1 MMDALSHLYGCY
13 MQIRVLVLSLSMFIS
28 EVYFVCIF
36 IRSCSFAPCSE
47 MMGANNF
54 ARTIM
59 SQNALPFIEKTTT
72 EGARL
77 FKLKSDHTSVPHSV
91 TKLCQQLT
99 AGANPPDR
107 TLTAAIKMPRA
118 STSTSTRPTAAFG
131 SSPPSVL
138 KRNRV
143 FSRTLFGFVRSN
155 FIFTLVP
162 WVIGL
167 SSSKSSLCAQPSLR
181 STNEPLPV
189 VPTKKAG
196 KWCEPS

>member
-1 MMDALSHLYGCY
+1 MDALSHLYGCY

-99 AGANPPDR
+99 AGAKR
-107 TLTAAIKMPRA
+107 
-118 STSTSTRPTAAFG
+118 TRPNPHCSHKNAPGVKLDLYETHSRLRFF
-131 SSPPSVL
+131 PPQCPE
-138 KRNRV
+138 KKPGIFKNTFRV
-143 FSRTLFGFVRSN
+143 
-155 FIFTLVP
+155 
-162 WVIGL
+162 
-167 SSSKSSLCAQPSLR
+167 C
-181 STNEPLPV
+181 
-189 VPTKKAG
+189 
-196 KWCEPS
+196 